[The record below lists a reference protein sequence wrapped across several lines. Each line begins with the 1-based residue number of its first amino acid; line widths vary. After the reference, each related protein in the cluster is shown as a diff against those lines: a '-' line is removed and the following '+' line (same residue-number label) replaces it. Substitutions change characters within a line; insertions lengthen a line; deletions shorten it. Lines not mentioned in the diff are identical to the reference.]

1 MNTTTPQPGTLTPQQ
16 KDRFISG
23 WAVAGL
29 VSLLPIVVLCWIVV
43 LSGERGSTCLEYGE
57 QCSTIPGSA
66 LYGAFWLALLTGVT
80 ALVWPRARW
89 TYARLWTVFV
99 QWGAQLT
106 LGAMI
111 LNGA

>member
-1 MNTTTPQPGTLTPQQ
+1 MNATTEQQVTPTPQQ
-16 KDRFISG
+16 MDRFITG

-29 VSLLPIVVLCWIVV
+29 VSLLPIVILSWIVV
-43 LSGERGSTCLEYGE
+43 LSGERGSMCLEYGE
-57 QCSTIPGSA
+57 QCSTIPGYA
-66 LYGAFWLALLTGVT
+66 LYDAFCLAVFAGLA

-89 TYARLWTVFV
+89 TYARLWAVFV

-106 LGAMI
+106 LGALI

>member
-1 MNTTTPQPGTLTPQQ
+1 MNTTAPQQVTLTPQH
-16 KDRFISG
+16 KDRLLTG

-29 VSLLPIVVLCWIVV
+29 VSLLPTVGLAWLAV
-43 LSGERGSTCLEYGE
+43 LSTERGGRCLTYGE
-57 QCSTIPGSA
+57 QCSTVPGSA
-66 LYGAFWLALLTGVT
+66 LYGMFWLSVPAGLA

-89 TYARLWTVFV
+89 TYARLGAVGV

-111 LNGA
+111 LSGA

>member
-1 MNTTTPQPGTLTPQQ
+1 MNTTAPQQVTLTPRQ
-16 KDRFISG
+16 KDRYLTG

-29 VSLLPIVVLCWIVV
+29 LSLLPTVALAWLAVLAT
-43 LSGERGSTCLEYGE
+43 ERGSRCLTYGE
-57 QCSTIPGSA
+57 QCSSVPGTV
-66 LYGAFWLALLTGVT
+66 LYGVFWLSVLAGVA

-89 TYARLWTVFV
+89 TYARLGAVLV

-111 LNGA
+111 LSGA